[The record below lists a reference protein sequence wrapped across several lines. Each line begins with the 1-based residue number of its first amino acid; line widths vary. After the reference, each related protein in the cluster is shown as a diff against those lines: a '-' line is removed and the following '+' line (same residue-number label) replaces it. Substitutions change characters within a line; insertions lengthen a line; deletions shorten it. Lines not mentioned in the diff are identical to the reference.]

1 VSLFGQNDFWAP
13 LAEKMRPFS
22 LEEVL
27 GQDHLFEDSNSLFSR
42 IKNASNLN
50 EIKIP
55 SLIFWGPP
63 GTGKTTLAQILCSK
77 LEAHFEKVSAV
88 DSGVKELRKIFQDA
102 QSRKQRL
109 GEHTI
114 LFVDEIH
121 RFSKSQQDS
130 FLHALEAGYV
140 TLIGAT
146 TENPSFELNNALLS
160 RSRVIVLK
168 ALTPEAIQKL
178 LRRALSDHSRGLGA
192 LQLEIQN
199 DAIEYLSN
207 TCGGD
212 ARIAL
217 NALEYCT
224 QAKAKGESIS
234 TVEISKA
241 IEKAPANYDKN
252 GEYHYDLISALHK
265 SIRNS
270 NPHAALF
277 YLARMIE
284 GGEDPIF
291 IARRLVRAASEDI
304 GMADPKALEQAIAAK
319 TATEFIGMPESDVI
333 LAQCTLYL
341 ALAPKSNSTY
351 TAIAHARKLA
361 QEHSSEPVPLHLRNA
376 PTKLMKDLGFGKD
389 YQYDH
394 NYQNNISP
402 LESMPEKLIG
412 QSIYKPGN
420 LGFEKEIQKRM
431 EYFETLRKNSR
442 KKNLDH

>member
-1 VSLFGQNDFWAP
+1 MSLFGQNDFWAP

>member
-1 VSLFGQNDFWAP
+1 
-13 LAEKMRPFS
+13 MRPFS